1 MDALEHTSWPG
12 VVGTVKFYDK
22 DHDHTHGME
31 YGPDAVSGL
40 FVQWQG
46 DKQVPVWPKSA
57 AGGNELVFPSFIKL
71 TN

>member
-1 MDALEHTSWPG
+1 M
-12 VVGTVKFYDK
+12 V
-22 DHDHTHGME
+22 

-46 DKQVPVWPKSA
+46 DKQVPVWPKSV
-57 AGGNELVFPSFIKL
+57 AGDHTLVFPSFVKL

>member
-1 MDALEHTSWPG
+1 M
-12 VVGTVKFYDK
+12 KFYGK
-22 DHDHTHGME
+22 DSEHTHGMV

-46 DKQVPVWPKSA
+46 DKQVPVWPKSV
-57 AGGNELVFPSFIKL
+57 AGGNELLFPSFIKL